1 MDCGLAGSS
10 VHGISQMKILKWVT
24 ISFFRIEPTSPT
36 LAGGFFTTEPPWK
49 PKKDLIAS
57 EKDKAHEAKVL
68 ENTGRQDSCR
78 QMKQVV

>member
-1 MDCGLAGSS
+1 M
-10 VHGISQMKILKWVT
+10 
-24 ISFFRIEPTSPT
+24 
-36 LAGGFFTTEPPWK
+36 TTEPLWK

-57 EKDKAHEAKVL
+57 EEDKAHEAKVL